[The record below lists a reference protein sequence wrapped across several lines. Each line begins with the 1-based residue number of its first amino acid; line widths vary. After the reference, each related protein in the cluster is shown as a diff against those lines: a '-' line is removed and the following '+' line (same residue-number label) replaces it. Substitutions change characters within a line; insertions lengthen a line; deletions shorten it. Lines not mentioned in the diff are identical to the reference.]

1 MNQLYDELR
10 RVLLPAYGAA
20 EARAIALL
28 LLEKAYGLTPTDVYM
43 GKGKHFSEAGQA
55 AWENIL
61 RRLAAGEPV
70 QYVLGEADFCGHSYR
85 VTPDTLIPRPETEEL
100 VQTVVGDLATRGLER
115 APLCVLDGGTGSG
128 CIAIELALRLP
139 GADVEAW
146 DIAAPTLGVARDN
159 ARRLGAR
166 VHFAERDL
174 LAAPPAGCHYD
185 VIVSNPPYIAEA
197 ERAAMA
203 PHVVAHE
210 PGRALFV
217 PDTDPLRFYRSLA
230 RLAVATL
237 AGDGLLAVEINQAY
251 GAAVVALF
259 TAAGLCG
266 AAVRRDRFGN
276 DRIVTARR
284 R

>member
-100 VQTVVGDLATRGLER
+100 VQAVVSDLAVRGLER
-115 APLCVLDGGTGSG
+115 APLHVLDGGTGSG

-146 DIAAPTLGVARDN
+146 DIATPTLTVARDN

-166 VHFAERDL
+166 VRFAERDL
-174 LAAPPAGCHYD
+174 LAAPPGGCHYD

-217 PDTDPLRFYRSLA
+217 PDADPLRFYRALA

-237 AGDGLLAVEINQAY
+237 AGDGLLAVEINRAY
-251 GAAVVALF
+251 GVAVASLF
-259 TAAGLCG
+259 TDAGLRG

-284 R
+284 S

>member
-100 VQTVVGDLATRGLER
+100 VQTVVGDLAARGLER

-139 GADVEAW
+139 RADVEAW

-166 VHFAERDL
+166 VRFAERDL

-217 PDTDPLRFYRSLA
+217 PDADPLCFYRALA

-237 AGDGLLAVEINQAY
+237 VGDGLLAVEINQAY

-259 TAAGLCG
+259 TAAGLRG

-284 R
+284 S